1 MATYAELMRQRDA
14 AVKIVNQIEEEMAE
28 MENEL
33 FSVGRDMFGIYQL
46 RDGEDLHYHRFESLD
61 RLEKS
66 GLKVEKDNYR
76 LVYIAPLQE
85 RQTLDDIFEEF
96 NLFRP
101 EDFTGHSLSVS
112 DIVLLHK
119 NGENQAMYVDNFGFR
134 VVPQFLEKQQEQEN
148 EKPFIDHYYVV
159 EDLQKSGPLEIK
171 KYADMQEALQAY
183 FGLPNHKRKAFGIQ
197 NSLPLPGS
205 LDFIQCINGV
215 DRNILDYQNVEGWD
229 NPEII
234 NAAEQVDVEI
244 DLHDAE
250 IAYKIGDRYFTI
262 QHTEGGFDY
271 TFYSHDYRE
280 LDGGVYENPG
290 LTIEEAIEE
299 ILEDEG
305 LAFEDC
311 QVINYEEFMERTET
325 VNRIVPHEEQI
336 KEHPIY
342 PYSAAYAREHG
353 ETEAYRQSEKE
364 NISCRDAIEEVI
376 RTRFDGIHLA
386 SDAAKV
392 VLDEYGAERMSYV
405 LANTVRHFSWDNRF
419 SVENRKWAESIP
431 VFEDKD
437 PWGEERNADFVV
449 NSHPAVLDGF
459 INLLREELKVR
470 ERISDRTKAEV
481 TTGEQVQALT
491 FYVAECMEFP
501 SLGEYHN
508 HLTFQEAVRL
518 YESIPSERMNG
529 IKGIGFVLHT
539 EGTDEDLDTSMGV
552 LEGQTI
558 DVDTIN
564 MVPELRDHPL
574 VQQAIRDL
582 IAQFPDAEVWDVE
595 TQARLHREN
604 AEDFDRVCNEL
615 AKDID
620 QFSKMVDPY
629 GYRDAVKNR
638 EENISKIYSDLQKGE
653 EDYIRDWIQGVIDEE
668 EPAEDVKEAEELLKR
683 MDDLTERRARNPLT
697 KVEEL
702 EEANYNQIDGMLN
715 NSMVKDIVESV
726 NEGVRVFSIVERLEL
741 AKEQLSSEKSEE
753 KSSKDTVKKPEMGM
767 E

>member
-1 MATYAELMRQRDA
+1 MATYAELMRQREA
-14 AVKIVNQIEEEMAE
+14 AMKMVNQIEKEMAE
-28 MENEL
+28 MESEL
-33 FSVGRDMFGIYQL
+33 YSAGRDMFGIYQL

-85 RQTLDDIFEEF
+85 GQTLDDIFEEF

-119 NGENQAMYVDNFGFR
+119 NGENQAMYVDSFGFR
-134 VVPQFLEKQQEQEN
+134 AVPQFLEKQQEQEN

-171 KYADMQEALQAY
+171 EYADMQEALQAY
-183 FGLPNHKRKAFGIQ
+183 FSLPNHKQKAFGIQ

-271 TFYSHDYRE
+271 TFYGHDYRE

-336 KEHPIY
+336 K
-342 PYSAAYAREHG
+342 
-353 ETEAYRQSEKE
+353 
-364 NISCRDAIEEVI
+364 
-376 RTRFDGIHLA
+376 
-386 SDAAKV
+386 
-392 VLDEYGAERMSYV
+392 
-405 LANTVRHFSWDNRF
+405 
-419 SVENRKWAESIP
+419 
-431 VFEDKD
+431 
-437 PWGEERNADFVV
+437 
-449 NSHPAVLDGF
+449 
-459 INLLREELKVR
+459 
-470 ERISDRTKAEV
+470 AEV
-481 TTGEQVQALT
+481 MTGEPAQTLT

-501 SLGEYHN
+501 SLGEYHD
-508 HLTFQEAVRL
+508 HLTFQEAVHL
-518 YESIPSERMNG
+518 YEAIPFERMNG

-539 EGTDEDLDTSMGV
+539 EGTDENLDTSMGI

-564 MVPELRDHPL
+564 MVPELRNHPL

-595 TQARLHREN
+595 TQARLQRED
-604 AEDFDRVCNEL
+604 AEDLDRVCNEL

-668 EPAEDVKEAEELLKR
+668 EPAEDVKEAAELLKR

-715 NSMVKDIVESV
+715 NSMVKDIVKSV
-726 NEGVRVFSIVERLEL
+726 NEGVRAFSIVERLEL

-753 KSSKDTVKKPEMGM
+753 KPSKDTVKKPEMGM

>member
-1 MATYAELMRQRDA
+1 MATYAELMRQREA
-14 AVKIVNQIEEEMAE
+14 AMKMVNQIEKEMAE

-33 FSVGRDMFGIYQL
+33 FSAGRDMFGIYQL

-66 GLKVEKDNYR
+66 GLKVEKNNYR
-76 LVYIAPLQE
+76 LVYIASLQE
-85 RQTLDDIFEEF
+85 GQTLDDIFEEF

-119 NGENQAMYVDNFGFR
+119 NGENQAMYVDSFGFR
-134 VVPQFLEKQQEQEN
+134 VVSQFLEKQQEQEN

-171 KYADMQEALQAY
+171 EYADMQEALQAY
-183 FGLPNHKRKAFGIQ
+183 FSLPNHKQKAFGIQ
-197 NSLPLPGS
+197 NSRPLPGS

-271 TFYSHDYRE
+271 TFYGHDYRE

-290 LTIEEAIEE
+290 LTIEEAIGE

-353 ETEAYRQSEKE
+353 ETEAYRQSKKE

-376 RTRFDGIHLA
+376 RRQFDGMHLA

-392 VLDEYGAERMSYV
+392 VLEEYGAERMSYV
-405 LANTVRHFSWDNRF
+405 LANNVRHFSWDNRF

-431 VFEDKD
+431 VFEDQD
-437 PWGEERNADFVV
+437 PWGEERNVDFVV

-470 ERISDRTKAEV
+470 ETMSDRIKAEI
-481 TTGEQVQALT
+481 TTGKPVQTLT

-501 SLGEYHN
+501 SLGEYHDY
-508 HLTFQEAVRL
+508 LTFQEAVRL
-518 YESIPSERMNG
+518 YEAIPCERMNG

-539 EGTDEDLDTSMGV
+539 EGTDENLDISMGV

-582 IAQFPDAEVWDVE
+582 IAQFPEAEVWDVE
-595 TQARLHREN
+595 TQARLHRED
-604 AEDFDRVCNEL
+604 AEDLDRVCNEL

-653 EDYIRDWIQGVIDEE
+653 EDYIRDWIQGVIDEG

-683 MDDLTERRARNPLT
+683 MDDLAERRARNPLT

-715 NSMVKDIVESV
+715 NSMVKDIVKSV

-741 AKEQLSSEKSEE
+741 AKEQLSSEKAEG
-753 KSSKDTVKKPEMGM
+753 KPSKDTVKKPEMGM

>member
-14 AVKIVNQIEEEMAE
+14 AMKMVNQIEKEMAE

-33 FSVGRDMFGIYQL
+33 FSAGRDMFGIYQL

-85 RQTLDDIFEEF
+85 GQTLDVIFEEF

-119 NGENQAMYVDNFGFR
+119 NRENQAMYVDSFGFR
-134 VVPQFLEKQQEQEN
+134 AVPQFLEKQQEQQQEQEN

-171 KYADMQEALQAY
+171 EYADMQEALQAY
-183 FGLPNHKRKAFGIQ
+183 FSLPNHKQKAFGIQ

-234 NAAEQVDVEI
+234 NAVEQVDVEI

-250 IAYKIGDRYFTI
+250 VAYKIGDRYFTI

-271 TFYSHDYRE
+271 TFYGDDYRE
-280 LDGGVYENPG
+280 LDGGIYENPG

-311 QVINYEEFMERTET
+311 QVLNYEEFMEKTEA
-325 VNRIVPHEEQI
+325 VNRIVPLQVQPE
-336 KEHPIY
+336 EHPIY

-353 ETEAYRQSEKE
+353 ETEEYRQSQKE
-364 NISCRDAIEEVI
+364 NISCRDAIEDVI

-386 SDAAKV
+386 YDAAKV

-405 LANTVRHFSWDNRF
+405 LANTVRHFSGDNRF

-459 INLLREELKVR
+459 INLLREKLKVR
-470 ERISDRTKAEV
+470 ERISDRIKAEV
-481 TTGEQVQALT
+481 TTGEQVQTLT

-501 SLGEYHN
+501 SLGEYHD

-539 EGTDEDLDTSMGV
+539 EGTDEDLDTSM
-552 LEGQTI
+552 
-558 DVDTIN
+558 
-564 MVPELRDHPL
+564 
-574 VQQAIRDL
+574 
-582 IAQFPDAEVWDVE
+582 
-595 TQARLHREN
+595 QARLHREN

-683 MDDLTERRARNPLT
+683 IDDLTERRARNPLT

-715 NSMVKDIVESV
+715 NSMVKDIVKSV

-741 AKEQLSSEKSEE
+741 AKEQLSSEKSEG
-753 KSSKDTVKKPEMGM
+753 KPSKDTVKKPEMGM